1 MKTKIRNFLKKYL
14 GLTII
19 VSALLGAIFS
29 WAVTWILPSRDV
41 NASNIPQK
49 ELTCTLDYSYPM
61 IIRKSSDSNLQLL
74 YGGKPVN
81 FPYAYGITIKN
92 TRAYAVS
99 NEDFKDAFSIDFSG
113 SNQLVYAQVVKSSN
127 GTIKEEVLSNATIE
141 GTVLSIADFY
151 LNTDESFGVY
161 LITDGKP
168 DTISYHSRISGISK
182 LVLRNAPKEKRDNS
196 LRSML
201 SVAGTVIFI
210 LAVYMFWSERNFKK
224 KYAKLLQ
231 EMLRGDS
238 DAEKIEGSN
247 HES

>member
-81 FPYAYGITIKN
+81 SPYAYGITITN
-92 TRAYAVS
+92 TGAYAVS
-99 NEDFKDAFSIDFSG
+99 NEDFKDAFSIDFFG
-113 SNQLVYAQVVKSSN
+113 SSQLVYAQVVKSSN
-127 GTIKEEVLSNATIE
+127 GTITEEVLSNAKIE
-141 GTVLSIADFY
+141 GTILSISNFY

-161 LITDGKP
+161 LIADGRP
-168 DTISYHSRISGISK
+168 DNIIYHSRISGISR
-182 LVLRNAPKEKRDNS
+182 LILRNTPKEKHDNHTKIGI
-196 LRSML
+196 LGL
-201 SVAGTVIFI
+201 VIVAIVFAVFI
-210 LAVYMFWSERNFKK
+210 VCEIIWSRKWKKREQELIQKYMEEQQKN
-224 KYAKLLQ
+224 
-231 EMLRGDS
+231 E
-238 DAEKIEGSN
+238 
-247 HES
+247 

>member
-81 FPYAYGITIKN
+81 FPYAYGITITN
-92 TRAYAVS
+92 TGAYAVS
-99 NEDFKDAFSIDFSG
+99 NEDFKDAFSIDFFG
-113 SNQLVYAQVVKSSN
+113 SSQLVYAQVVKSSN
-127 GTIKEEVLSNATIE
+127 GTITEEVLSNAKIE
-141 GTVLSIADFY
+141 GTILSISNFY

-161 LITDGKP
+161 LIADGRP
-168 DTISYHSRISGISK
+168 DNIIYHSRISGISR
-182 LVLRNAPKEKRDNS
+182 LILRNTPKEKHDNHTKIGI
-196 LRSML
+196 LGL
-201 SVAGTVIFI
+201 VIVAIVFAVFI
-210 LAVYMFWSERNFKK
+210 VCEIIWSRKWKKREQELIQKYMEEQQKN
-224 KYAKLLQ
+224 
-231 EMLRGDS
+231 E
-238 DAEKIEGSN
+238 
-247 HES
+247 

>member
-81 FPYAYGITIKN
+81 FPYAYGITITN
-92 TRAYAVS
+92 TGAYAVS

-113 SNQLVYAQVVKSSN
+113 SSQLVYAQVVKSSN
-127 GTIKEEVLSNATIE
+127 GTITEEVLSNAKIE
-141 GTVLSIADFY
+141 GAILSISNFY

-161 LITDGKP
+161 LIADGRP
-168 DTISYHSRISGISK
+168 DNIIYHSRISGISR
-182 LVLRNAPKEKRDNS
+182 LILRNTPKEKHDNHTKIGI
-196 LRSML
+196 LGLVIVAIVFAVFIVWEIIRSRK
-201 SVAGTVIFI
+201 
-210 LAVYMFWSERNFKK
+210 WKK
-224 KYAKLLQ
+224 REQELIQKY
-231 EMLRGDS
+231 
-238 DAEKIEGSN
+238 IEEQQKN
-247 HES
+247 E

>member
-1 MKTKIRNFLKKYL
+1 MKTKIRNFLNKYL

-81 FPYAYGITIKN
+81 FPYAYGITITN
-92 TRAYAVS
+92 TGAYAVS

-113 SNQLVYAQVVKSSN
+113 SSQLVYAQVVKSSN
-127 GTIKEEVLSNATIE
+127 GTIREEVLSNAKIE
-141 GTVLSIADFY
+141 GAILSISNFY

-161 LITDGKP
+161 LIADGRP
-168 DTISYHSRISGISK
+168 DNIIYHSRISGISR
-182 LVLRNAPKEKRDNS
+182 LTLRNTPKEKHDNHTKTGI
-196 LRSML
+196 LGL
-201 SVAGTVIFI
+201 VIVAIVFAVFI
-210 LAVYMFWSERNFKK
+210 VWEIIWSRKWKK
-224 KYAKLLQ
+224 REQELIQKY
-231 EMLRGDS
+231 
-238 DAEKIEGSN
+238 IEEQQKN
-247 HES
+247 E